1 MNSPLPVRTIRAL
14 VLLLPV
20 VSTPAI
26 AGGPAV
32 PGITDEEIVRRA
44 YDPSFPSPPGFYQ
57 DPALGGDATLVV
69 VGTPERDAVAGTRS
83 EALRLVRREIASSNV
98 PQLRER
104 PDDEAET
111 EKYFAFRVGTY
122 WWRVHKDSYFE
133 WKESTQW
140 LAPSFTSLAPR
151 TVGALRRRP
160 VGEAEAS
167 AFAEY
172 HQVVTGR
179 ILGEQDRPDGSHA
192 DAGRLGRP
200 VHRGTRELAQP
211 VAPHVRHDR
220 RVGRHVRG
228 RPRDGRRREVPRER
242 RVPAREGS
250 PGARTGH
257 PRSALTGPRR

>member
-160 VGEAEAS
+160 IGEAEAS

-179 ILGEQDRPDGSHA
+179 ILGGSKIVRTDHTRTPDGWVVRFTEARVNSPNLSPLTYDTIDVWA
-192 DAGRLGRP
+192 DTYEVDRETGVVVKSRVNVACL
-200 VHRGTRELAQP
+200 RGK
-211 VAPHVRHDR
+211 DR
-220 RVGRHVRG
+220 RVPGPG
-228 RPRDGRRREVPRER
+228 TPVP
-242 RVPAREGS
+242 P
-250 PGARTGH
+250 
-257 PRSALTGPRR
+257 